1 MTKRAKLTPPG
12 HAFVE
17 ANIRER
23 NNVLGAAPETRAAWA
38 KGISFNPDR
47 TRIFFSGCGY
57 QYGSQVECL
66 GALLRNLERSVIGAE
81 LPQQLGGLAQI
92 FGFNPALIYTKLF
105 ARRRDEGAPLRA
117 AIKVLGALDINPG
130 YLGAEEPCCG
140 ALMHFTGHQ
149 EDFAAN
155 ARRVY
160 AKLHEAGVKEVI
172 SIVPSCTHALRELMP
187 PVVPEWDIT
196 VRHFSEV
203 VAEKL
208 STRRWRSPEPVKVTY
223 HDPCQLGRFLGVT
236 AAPRD
241 ILNAIEGV
249 EFVEPEHVI
258 GEMSTCCGGGAGF
271 ETVFPELSEMLAANR
286 ARELAETGADVI
298 VTQCPGCIAQLVEG
312 LKQIQRPDI
321 RVLDLAEIA
330 ALSLEAD

>member
-1 MTKRAKLTPPG
+1 MAKNTKLTPPG
-12 HAFVE
+12 HAFVAE
-17 ANIRER
+17 NIRQR

-38 KGISFNPDR
+38 KGIHFNPDN

-66 GALLRNLERSVIGAE
+66 GGLLRTLDRSVIGAE
-81 LPQQLGGLAQI
+81 LPQQFGGLAQI

-117 AIKVLGALDINPG
+117 AVKVLQALGYDLG
-130 YLGAEEPCCG
+130 YLGAAEPCCG
-140 ALMHFTGHQ
+140 ALMHFMGHQ
-149 EDFAAN
+149 EDFTAN

-160 AKLHEAGVKEVI
+160 QTLHEAGVKEIV
-172 SIVPSCTHALRELMP
+172 SIVPSCTHALRELIP
-187 PVVPEWDIT
+187 AVVPEWDIT
-196 VRHFSEV
+196 VKHFSEV
-203 VAEKL
+203 VADKMA
-208 STRRWRSPEPVKVTY
+208 TRRWRSPEPVKVTY

-249 EFVEPEHVI
+249 EFVEPEHAK

-271 ETVFPELSEMLAANR
+271 ETVFPELSEILAANR
-286 ARELAETGADVI
+286 AREMVETGAEVI

-312 LKQIQRPDI
+312 LKKISRPDV